1 MEGWRDGGM
10 EGWRDGGMEGW
21 RDGEVE
27 RWRGGEVESAA
38 VRRWGCRGAKNGR
51 EDDYADDT
59 GIDPFGRHAQRE
71 TAGVVLT
78 VIGRLTTLPLAAEI
92 IGKTE
97 TK

>member
-10 EGWRDGGMEGW
+10 EGWRDGGM
-21 RDGEVE
+21 
-27 RWRGGEVESAA
+27 ESAA

>member
-1 MEGWRDGGM
+1 MEGWRGGGVEGWRGGGM
-10 EGWRDGGMEGW
+10 EGWRAPRCDGG
-21 RDGEVE
+21 
-27 RWRGGEVESAA
+27 AA
-38 VRRWGCRGAKNGR
+38 VVAKNGR